1 MNNKAEIHIL
11 WNNERGLEGNVI
23 IRCSKDMKG
32 KVVRILVAQLE
43 VIKSSLVDDLKKE
56 NKGMD
61 IEMEVNEDGG

>member
-1 MNNKAEIHIL
+1 MNKAEIHIL